1 MAAGWGR
8 AMLSTL
14 DRKLFRDLWAVRGQV
29 IAISCVLAGGI
40 ATYVMSASTLASLQ
54 ETQRRVYQEFR
65 FPDLFAGLKRA
76 PKSVAARVAAV
87 PGVAAVETRTVAP
100 ANMELAGYGQPISGQ
115 VVGLPR
121 GQGRFNLLHL
131 HAGRMPE
138 PGRDR
143 EALVSD
149 GFAKAHKLQPG
160 FSLLA
165 TINGR
170 KQRLDVVGVASTP
183 EFIYQ
188 LAPGSIVPDFK
199 TYVVVWMNAA
209 PLEGSFNMTGAF
221 NQMAATLTLGTRV
234 EDAVQAVDNI
244 LRPYG
249 GLGAHGRKDQIS
261 HRFLTEEFKQLT
273 VMATVFPVI
282 FLSVAAFL
290 LNVVVGRLM
299 ATQRSQIAT
308 LKAFGYTTAAIAWH
322 FVKFTTVIVWIGT
335 ALGIAGGAWMGNG
348 MSKLYMDVYRFPY
361 MLYEIGWDVV
371 ANSFAVSLAAAG
383 AGTLFAVLRA
393 AGESPAVAMQ
403 PANPGRYRES
413 LLESR
418 WMSQPTRMIIRNIER
433 RPVKS
438 MLSIGGV
445 AMSTAILIL
454 GGFWGDAV
462 DYMVFA
468 QLRRAQLDDITVT
481 FFGPVSTRALYSLK
495 SLPGVLYAEPT
506 RSVAARFRYEQ
517 RTYRTALQ
525 GMEPEGR
532 LRQLL
537 DKRLERVELP
547 ADGILL
553 TDHLATMLGIRP
565 GDMLT
570 VELLEG
576 SRAVRQVAVAGVV
589 SEYIGVSAYMRR
601 DTLNRFLREGDSA
614 TGAYLAVD
622 TAMLP
627 SLYARLKETPAVA
640 GSAERAQALRS
651 FYETLAAQMLTF
663 ALFNTLLASTIA
675 IGVVYNTVRIS
686 LSERSRE
693 LASLRV
699 LGYTRSEVAYILL
712 GELTVLVFLAIPLGL
727 WLGRGLAYFMAS
739 TAQTE
744 LFRVPFVIETSTYAM
759 SALVVAVAT
768 VLSAF
773 FVGRKINHLD
783 LVEVLKARE

>member
-1 MAAGWGR
+1 MR
-8 AMLSTL
+8 ALN
-14 DRKLFRDLWAVRGQV
+14 RKLFRDLWAVRGQV
-29 IAISCVLAGGI
+29 IAISFVLAGGI
-40 ATYVMSASTLASLQ
+40 ATYVMAASTLDSLQ
-54 ETQRRVYQEFR
+54 RTQARLYREFR
-65 FPDLFAGLKRA
+65 FPELFAGLKRA
-76 PKSVAARVAAV
+76 PDSVAARVAAI
-87 PGVAAVETRTVAP
+87 PGIATVETRVVAP
-100 ANMELAGYGQPISGQ
+100 ANIELAGYGQPVSGQ

-121 GQGRFNLLHL
+121 GQGQFNLLHL
-131 HAGRMPE
+131 HAGRLPE

-160 FSLLA
+160 FSLQV

-199 TYVVVWMNAA
+199 TYCVVWMNAA

-221 NQMAATLTLGTRV
+221 NQLAATLQRGTRV
-234 EDAVQAVDNI
+234 EDAVQAVDHI
-244 LRPYG
+244 LRQYG

-261 HRFLTEEFKQLT
+261 HRYLSEEFKQLT
-273 VMATVFPVI
+273 IMATMFPVI

-308 LKAFGYTTAAIAWH
+308 LKAFGYTTASIVWH
-322 FVKFTTVIVWIGT
+322 FLKFTTVIVVIGT
-335 ALGIAGGAWMGNG
+335 ALGIAGGAWMGG
-348 MSKLYMDVYRFPY
+348 GLSRLYMDVYRFPY
-361 MLYEIGWDVV
+361 LDYSIGAGVLLV
-371 ANSFAVSLAAAG
+371 SFAVSITAAAT
-383 AGTLFAVLRA
+383 GTLFAVIKA

-403 PANPGRYRES
+403 PANPGRYRRS
-413 LLESR
+413 LFENKWL
-418 WMSQPTRMIIRNIER
+418 SQPTRMIVRNIER

-438 MLSIGGV
+438 LLSIGGV

-481 FFGPVSTRALYSLK
+481 FFGPVSTRALYSLM
-495 SLPGVLYAEPT
+495 SLPGVTYAEPT
-506 RSVAARFRYEQ
+506 RSVAARFRFEQ

-525 GMEPEGR
+525 GMEAEGKLRR
-532 LRQLL
+532 LLNTN
-537 DKRLERVELP
+537 LERVELP
-547 ADGILL
+547 PEGILL
-553 TDHLATMLGIRP
+553 TDHLATMLGVRP
-565 GDMLT
+565 GQRLT

-576 SRAVRQVAVAGVV
+576 SRAVREVVVAGVV

-601 DTLNRFLREGDSA
+601 DALNRFLREGDSA
-614 TGAYLAVD
+614 TGAFLAVD
-622 TAMLP
+622 SQSIP
-627 SLYARLKETPAVA
+627 ELYRRLKTIPAVA
-640 GSAERAQALRS
+640 GTAARAQALQS

-699 LGYTRSEVAYILL
+699 LGYTRGEVAYILL

-727 WLGRGLAYFMAS
+727 LMGHGLAYFMAT

-744 LFRVPFVIETSTYAM
+744 LFRVPFVIEPSTYALA
-759 SALVVAVAT
+759 ALVVALAT
-768 VLSAF
+768 VVSAF
-773 FVGRKINHLD
+773 LVGRKINHLD

>member
-1 MAAGWGR
+1 MR
-8 AMLSTL
+8 AL
-14 DRKLFRDLWAVRGQV
+14 DIKLFRDLWAVRGQV
-29 IAISCVLAGGI
+29 IAISFVLAGGI
-40 ATYVMSASTLASLQ
+40 ATYVMAASTLDSLRR
-54 ETQRRVYQEFR
+54 TQARLYREFR
-65 FPDLFAGLKRA
+65 FPELFAGLKRA
-76 PKSVAARVAAV
+76 PESVAARVAAV
-87 PGVAAVETRTVAP
+87 PGVAAVETRVVAP
-100 ANMELAGYGQPISGQ
+100 ANIELAGYEQPVSGQ

-131 HAGRMPE
+131 HAGRLPE
-138 PGRDR
+138 AGRDR

-149 GFAKAHKLQPG
+149 GFAKAHKLHPG
-160 FSLLA
+160 FSLQV

-199 TYVVVWMNAA
+199 TYCVVWMNAA

-221 NQMAATLTLGTRV
+221 NQLAATLERDTRV
-234 EDAVQAVDNI
+234 EDAVTAVDHI

-261 HRFLTEEFKQLT
+261 HRYLSEEFKQLT
-273 VMATVFPVI
+273 IMATMFPVI

-308 LKAFGYTTAAIAWH
+308 LKAFGYSTAAVAWH
-322 FVKFTTVIVWIGT
+322 FLKFTAVIVVFGT
-335 ALGIAGGAWMGNG
+335 ALGIAGGAWMGG
-348 MSKLYMDVYRFPY
+348 GLSRLYMDVYRFPY
-361 MLYEIGWDVV
+361 LDYSIREGVLLV
-371 ANSFAVSLAAAG
+371 SFAVSIAAAG
-383 AGTLFAVLRA
+383 TGTLFAVLKA

-403 PANPGRYRES
+403 PANPGRYRRSLFES
-413 LLESR
+413 K

-438 MLSIGGV
+438 LLSIGGV

-481 FFGPVSTRALYSLK
+481 FFGPVSTRALHSLT
-495 SLPGVLYAEPT
+495 SLPGVTYAEPT
-506 RSVAARFRYEQ
+506 RSVAARFRFEQ
-517 RTYRTALQ
+517 KTYRTALQ

-532 LRQLL
+532 LRLL
-537 DKRLERVELP
+537 LNTKLERVELP

-553 TDHLATMLGIRP
+553 TDHLATMLGVRP
-565 GDMLT
+565 GQMLT

-576 SRAVRQVAVAGVV
+576 SRAVREVVVAGVV

-601 DTLNRFLREGDSA
+601 DALNRFLREGDSA
-614 TGAYLAVD
+614 TGAFLAVD
-622 TAMLP
+622 SKLVP
-627 SLYARLKETPAVA
+627 ELYARLKKIPAVA
-640 GSAERAQALRS
+640 GSAARAQALQS

-699 LGYTRSEVAYILL
+699 LGYTRGEVAYILL

-727 WLGRGLAYFMAS
+727 LVGHGLAYFMAT

-744 LFRVPFVIETSTYAM
+744 LFRVPFVIEPSTYALA
-759 SALVVAVAT
+759 ALVVAVAT
-768 VLSAF
+768 VISAF
-773 FVGRKINHLD
+773 MVGRKINHLD

>member
-1 MAAGWGR
+1 MR
-8 AMLSTL
+8 ALN
-14 DRKLFRDLWAVRGQV
+14 RKLFRDLWAVRGQV
-29 IAISCVLAGGI
+29 IAISFVLAGGI
-40 ATYVMSASTLASLQ
+40 ATYVMAASTLDSLQ
-54 ETQRRVYQEFR
+54 RTQARLYREFR
-65 FPDLFAGLKRA
+65 FPELFAGLKRA
-76 PKSVAARVAAV
+76 PDSVAARVAAI
-87 PGVAAVETRTVAP
+87 PGIATVETRVVAP
-100 ANMELAGYGQPISGQ
+100 ANIELAGYGQPVSGQ

-121 GQGRFNLLHL
+121 GQGQFNLLHL
-131 HAGRMPE
+131 HAGRLPE

-160 FSLLA
+160 FSLQV

-199 TYVVVWMNAA
+199 TYCVVWMNAA

-221 NQMAATLTLGTRV
+221 NQLAATLQRGTRV
-234 EDAVQAVDNI
+234 EDAVQAVDHI
-244 LRPYG
+244 LRQYG

-261 HRFLTEEFKQLT
+261 HRYLSEEFKQLT
-273 VMATVFPVI
+273 IMATMFPVI

-308 LKAFGYTTAAIAWH
+308 LKAFGYTTAAIVWH
-322 FVKFTTVIVWIGT
+322 FLKFTTVIVVIGT
-335 ALGIAGGAWMGNG
+335 ALGIAGGAWMGG
-348 MSKLYMDVYRFPY
+348 GLSRLYMDVYRFPY
-361 MLYEIGWDVV
+361 LDYSIGAGVLLV
-371 ANSFAVSLAAAG
+371 SFAVSITAAAT
-383 AGTLFAVLRA
+383 GTLFAVIKA

-403 PANPGRYRES
+403 PANPGRYRRS
-413 LLESR
+413 LFENKWL
-418 WMSQPTRMIIRNIER
+418 SQPTRMIVRNIER

-438 MLSIGGV
+438 LLSIGGV

-481 FFGPVSTRALYSLK
+481 FFGPVSTRALYSLM
-495 SLPGVLYAEPT
+495 SLPGVTYAEPT
-506 RSVAARFRYEQ
+506 RSVAARFRFEQ

-525 GMEPEGR
+525 GMEAEGKLRR
-532 LRQLL
+532 LLNTN
-537 DKRLERVELP
+537 LERVELP
-547 ADGILL
+547 PEGILL
-553 TDHLATMLGIRP
+553 TDHLATMLGVRP
-565 GDMLT
+565 GQRLT

-576 SRAVRQVAVAGVV
+576 SRAVREVVVAGVV

-601 DTLNRFLREGDSA
+601 DALNRFLREGDSA
-614 TGAYLAVD
+614 TGAFLAVD
-622 TAMLP
+622 SQSIP
-627 SLYARLKETPAVA
+627 ELYRRLKTIPAVA
-640 GSAERAQALRS
+640 GTAARAQALQS

-699 LGYTRSEVAYILL
+699 LGYTRGEVAYILL

-727 WLGRGLAYFMAS
+727 LMGHGLAYFMAT

-744 LFRVPFVIETSTYAM
+744 LFRVPFVIEPSTYALA
-759 SALVVAVAT
+759 ALVVALAT
-768 VLSAF
+768 VVSAF
-773 FVGRKINHLD
+773 LVGRKINHLD

>member
-1 MAAGWGR
+1 MR
-8 AMLSTL
+8 AL

-29 IAISCVLAGGI
+29 IAISFVLAGGI
-40 ATYVMSASTLASLQ
+40 ATYVMAASTLDSLQ
-54 ETQRRVYQEFR
+54 RTQARLYREFR
-65 FPDLFAGLKRA
+65 FPELFGGLKRA
-76 PKSVAARVAAV
+76 PDSVTARIAAIPGVTNVEARV
-87 PGVAAVETRTVAP
+87 VAP
-100 ANMELAGYGQPISGQ
+100 ANIELAGYAQPVSGQ
-115 VVGLPR
+115 IVALPR
-121 GQGRFNLLHL
+121 GQGQFNLLHL
-131 HAGRMPE
+131 HAGRMPDA
-138 PGRDR
+138 GRDR

-160 FSLLA
+160 FALQV

-170 KQRLDVVGVASTP
+170 KQRLEVVGVASTP

-199 TYVVVWMNAA
+199 TYCVIWMNAA
-209 PLEGSFNMTGAF
+209 PLEGAFNMTGAF
-221 NQMAATLTLGTRV
+221 NQVAATLDRETRV
-234 EDAVQAVDNI
+234 EDAVTAVDHI
-244 LRPYG
+244 LRQYG

-261 HRFLTEEFKQLT
+261 HRYLTEEFKQLT
-273 VMATVFPVI
+273 IMATMFPAI

-308 LKAFGYTTAAIAWH
+308 LKAFGYTTAAISVH
-322 FVKFTTVIVWIGT
+322 FLKFTTVIVVIGT
-335 ALGIAGGAWMGNG
+335 ALGIAAGAWMGG
-348 MSKLYMDVYRFPY
+348 GLSRLYMDVYRFPY
-361 MLYEIGWDVV
+361 LDYSIRTGVLLV
-371 ANSFAVSLAAAG
+371 SFAVSIAAAG
-383 AGTLFAVLRA
+383 TGTLFAVLRA
-393 AGESPAVAMQ
+393 AAESPAVAMQ
-403 PANPGRYRES
+403 PANPGRYRRSFFEA
-413 LLESR
+413 R
-418 WMSQPTRMIIRNIER
+418 WFSQPTRMIVRNIER

-438 MLSIGGV
+438 LLSIAGV

-481 FFGPVSTRALYSLK
+481 FFGPVSTRALYSML
-495 SLPGVLYAEPT
+495 SLPGVTYAEPT
-506 RSVAARFRYEQ
+506 RSVAARFRFEQ

-532 LRQLL
+532 LRRLL
-537 DKRLERVELP
+537 DTKLERVELP
-547 ADGILL
+547 AEGILL
-553 TDHLATMLGIRP
+553 TDHLATMLGVRP
-565 GDMLT
+565 GQMLT

-576 SRAVRQVAVAGVV
+576 SRAVREVPVSGVV

-601 DTLNRFLREGDSA
+601 DALNRFLREGDSA
-614 TGAYLAVD
+614 TGAFLLVD
-622 TAMLP
+622 TRQVP
-627 SLYARLKETPAVA
+627 ELYARLKMIPAVA
-640 GSAERAQALRS
+640 GSAARAQALQS

-699 LGYTRSEVAYILL
+699 LGYTRGEVAYILL
-712 GELTVLVFLAIPLGL
+712 GELTLLVFIAIPVGL
-727 WLGRGLAYFMAS
+727 LCGHGLAYFMAT

-744 LFRVPFVIETSTYAM
+744 LFRVPFVIEPSTYALA
-759 SALVVAVAT
+759 ALTVAVAT
-768 VLSAF
+768 VISAF
-773 FVGRKINHLD
+773 LVGRKINHLD

>member
-1 MAAGWGR
+1 MR
-8 AMLSTL
+8 ALN
-14 DRKLFRDLWAVRGQV
+14 RKLFRDLWAVRGQV
-29 IAISCVLAGGI
+29 IAISFVLAGGI
-40 ATYVMSASTLASLQ
+40 ATYVMAASTLDSLQ
-54 ETQRRVYQEFR
+54 RTQARLYREFR
-65 FPDLFAGLKRA
+65 FPELFAGLKRA
-76 PKSVAARVAAV
+76 PDSVAARVAAI
-87 PGVAAVETRTVAP
+87 PGIATVETRVVAP
-100 ANMELAGYGQPISGQ
+100 ANIELAGYGQPVSGQ

-121 GQGRFNLLHL
+121 GQGQFNLLHL
-131 HAGRMPE
+131 HAGRLPE

-160 FSLLA
+160 FSLQV

-199 TYVVVWMNAA
+199 TYCVVWMNAA

-221 NQMAATLTLGTRV
+221 NQLAATLQRGTRV
-234 EDAVQAVDNI
+234 EDAVQAVDHI
-244 LRPYG
+244 LRQYG

-261 HRFLTEEFKQLT
+261 HRYLSEEFKQLT
-273 VMATVFPVI
+273 IMATMFPVI

-308 LKAFGYTTAAIAWH
+308 LKAFGYTTAAIVWH
-322 FVKFTTVIVWIGT
+322 FLKFTTVIVVIGT
-335 ALGIAGGAWMGNG
+335 ALGIAGGAWMGG
-348 MSKLYMDVYRFPY
+348 GLSRLYMDVYRFPY
-361 MLYEIGWDVV
+361 LDYSIGAGVLLV
-371 ANSFAVSLAAAG
+371 SFAVSITAAAT
-383 AGTLFAVLRA
+383 GTLFAVIKA

-403 PANPGRYRES
+403 PANPGRYRRS
-413 LLESR
+413 LFENKWL
-418 WMSQPTRMIIRNIER
+418 SQPTRMIVRNIER

-438 MLSIGGV
+438 LLSIGGV

-481 FFGPVSTRALYSLK
+481 FFGPVSTRALYSLM
-495 SLPGVLYAEPT
+495 SLPGVTYAEPT
-506 RSVAARFRYEQ
+506 RSVAARFRFEQ

-525 GMEPEGR
+525 GMEAEGKLRR
-532 LRQLL
+532 LLNTN
-537 DKRLERVELP
+537 LERVELP
-547 ADGILL
+547 PEGILL
-553 TDHLATMLGIRP
+553 TDHLATMLGVRP
-565 GDMLT
+565 GQRLT

-576 SRAVRQVAVAGVV
+576 SRAVREVVVAGVV

-601 DTLNRFLREGDSA
+601 DALNRFLREGDSA
-614 TGAYLAVD
+614 TGAFLAVD
-622 TAMLP
+622 SQSIP
-627 SLYARLKETPAVA
+627 ELYRRLKTIPAVA
-640 GSAERAQALRS
+640 GTAARAQALQS

-675 IGVVYNTVRIS
+675 IGVVYNTMRIS

-699 LGYTRSEVAYILL
+699 LGYTRGEVAYILL

-727 WLGRGLAYFMAS
+727 LMGHGLAYFMAT

-744 LFRVPFVIETSTYAM
+744 LFRVPFVIEPSTYALA
-759 SALVVAVAT
+759 ALVVALAT
-768 VLSAF
+768 VVSAF
-773 FVGRKINHLD
+773 LVGRKINHLD